1 MTGGHIEMRLLEGK
15 KTAEAVK
22 KEILEKVEVL
32 KSKSIEPKL
41 DVIIIGEDDAA
52 MAYVGMIARSS
63 QKYGVAS
70 EVVALP
76 ATITEAELLD
86 KIREINADK
95 SVHGL
100 IVQMPLPKGIDEKRV
115 IETID
120 PLKDVDGF
128 HPMNVGNLSI
138 GEDGFVPCTPYGI
151 YKMTEIEE
159 LDFTGKNVVV
169 LGRSNI
175 VGKPAA
181 MLMLRKNATVT
192 ICHSKTKDLAEVT
205 SKADVLIAAIGK
217 KKFVKSNM
225 VGEGAIVIDVGIHS
239 EDGKIVGDVDFED
252 VKDKVSMITPV
263 PGGVGT
269 TTIAMLMHN
278 AVKAAHK
285 QNGLEF

>member
-1 MTGGHIEMRLLEGK
+1 MRLLEGK

-22 KEILEKVEVL
+22 KEILEKVEFL

-70 EVVALP
+70 EVVSLP

-151 YKMTEIEE
+151 YKMTEIEG

-217 KKFVKSNM
+217 KKFVKANM
-225 VGEGAIVIDVGIHS
+225 VGDGAIVIDVGIHS

-285 QNGLEF
+285 QNVLEF

>member
-1 MTGGHIEMRLLEGK
+1 MRLLEGK

-22 KEILEKVEVL
+22 KEILEKVEFL

-70 EVVALP
+70 EVVSLP

-151 YKMTEIEE
+151 YKMTEIEG

-217 KKFVKSNM
+217 KKFVKANM
-225 VGEGAIVIDVGIHS
+225 VGDGAIVIDVGIHS

>member
-1 MTGGHIEMRLLEGK
+1 MRLLEGK

-22 KEILEKVEVL
+22 KEILEKVEML
-32 KSKSIEPKL
+32 AGKAIHPKL
-41 DVIIIGEDDAA
+41 NVIIIGEDDAA
-52 MAYVGMIARSS
+52 MAYVGMIVRSS
-63 QKYGVAS
+63 QKYGVAA

-76 ATITEAELLD
+76 AAITESELLE
-86 KIREINADK
+86 KIKGINEDAA
-95 SVHGL
+95 VHGL
-100 IVQMPLPKGIDEKRV
+100 IVQMPLPEGIDEKRV

-138 GEDGFVPCTPYGI
+138 GEDGFVPCTPFGI
-151 YKMTEIEE
+151 YKMTEVEA

-192 ICHSKTKDLAEVT
+192 ICHSKTKNLSEVT
-205 SKADVLIAAIGK
+205 SKADVLIAAIGV
-217 KKFVKSNM
+217 KKFVKRDM
-225 VGEGAIVIDVGIHS
+225 VGDGAIVIDVGIHS
-239 EDGKIVGDVDFED
+239 EEGKIVGDVDFED

-278 AVKAAHK
+278 TVKAACK
-285 QNGLEF
+285 QNGLQF

>member
-1 MTGGHIEMRLLEGK
+1 MRLLEGK

-22 KEILEKVEVL
+22 KEVLEKVEFL

-70 EVVALP
+70 EVVSLP

-95 SVHGL
+95 AVHGL

-151 YKMTEIEE
+151 YKMTEIEG

-217 KKFVKSNM
+217 KKFVKANM